1 MKIKNIFSSLIFRSF
16 IILVLFISLLISG
29 LSIYFIHNQKK
40 SLNDSVFKRN
50 FAEIERQEEAIAQ
63 KMKEFESTL
72 SLLSKTSSIIA
83 LDKTESSSFLKSF
96 DVSSLFIS
104 GETVSLYDRNKT
116 LICDNSMVGES
127 LKQNHAFTDF
137 DKVSPIRS
145 YKTSWFWEDDT
156 PKKYFAFEV
165 GSRATASGTIVA
177 AFSFRRIWQ
186 NYSNYAV
193 GEKGF
198 LIITDKDGKIL
209 MHPNLQL
216 ALNGKHKISEI
227 GISLPKAIQEK
238 QTEPLNISNSQGDFL
253 VTYAYNDDYQ
263 FAVFSLQPISEVES
277 ILSSLQSVVILIF
290 ATILPVTILIILLLF
305 FHFAIPLYQLISH
318 INHIGEGNFEAEPF
332 PISNRK
338 DEIGLLANSFNNMLS
353 LIQKQMK
360 QLNEHQKYLEEQV
373 QKRTQELENAKNQLE
388 IISKTDELTGLPNR
402 RDLREKIQQEAHRA
416 TRMNR
421 NFCFIFIDI
430 DKFKNIN
437 DTYGH
442 QCGDEV
448 LKTVASTIRQLLRK
462 YDFVAR
468 WGGEEFLAVLP
479 ETEIQGAKIVA
490 ERFRQSI
497 ESLHIKYTD
506 IEIPVTVTL
515 GVSQFDGELGID
527 KSIQLAD
534 EALYDGKMNGRN
546 QVVVAATQNK

>member
-1 MKIKNIFSSLIFRSF
+1 M
-16 IILVLFISLLISG
+16 
-29 LSIYFIHNQKK
+29 
-40 SLNDSVFKRN
+40 
-50 FAEIERQEEAIAQ
+50 
-63 KMKEFESTL
+63 
-72 SLLSKTSSIIA
+72 
-83 LDKTESSSFLKSF
+83 
-96 DVSSLFIS
+96 
-104 GETVSLYDRNKT
+104 
-116 LICDNSMVGES
+116 
-127 LKQNHAFTDF
+127 
-137 DKVSPIRS
+137 
-145 YKTSWFWEDDT
+145 
-156 PKKYFAFEV
+156 
-165 GSRATASGTIVA
+165 
-177 AFSFRRIWQ
+177 
-186 NYSNYAV
+186 
-193 GEKGF
+193 
-198 LIITDKDGKIL
+198 
-209 MHPNLQL
+209 
-216 ALNGKHKISEI
+216 
-227 GISLPKAIQEK
+227 
-238 QTEPLNISNSQGDFL
+238 
-253 VTYAYNDDYQ
+253 
-263 FAVFSLQPISEVES
+263 
-277 ILSSLQSVVILIF
+277 
-290 ATILPVTILIILLLF
+290 PVTILIILLLF